1 MQILPI
7 RDKSMIGELYVFC
20 WKFVMN
26 SYYINNNF
34 FKTNENKNNK
44 QK

>member
-1 MQILPI
+1 MQILTI
-7 RDKSMIGELYVFC
+7 RDKIMIGELYVCC

-26 SYYINNNF
+26 SYYKNNNF
-34 FKTNENKNNK
+34 YNTNENKNNK